1 MRKLSEAENQQII
14 KSIIRKEITSAEILM
29 EIYDHYVS
37 YLQEFEEQV
46 FDKELW
52 ELDQKFTY
60 AYCHKIQR
68 NFQQKASK
76 EVGKAQV
83 EVLKKYFCLSRGL
96 YLMGI
101 LILLTLVSFQFNK
114 GNELN
119 IIMISPI
126 LLLTASHMM
135 FTYRSFKKL
144 KLIKKIFKEQSIE
157 IESSVGK
164 PISERLFLP
173 VILLQALLFV
183 PRFFL
188 NLEVTQLFLPQIAV
202 IFTAI
207 GIIYTLSLWEVWQ
220 EKSKMAII

>member
-1 MRKLSEAENQQII
+1 MRTLSETENQLII

-37 YLQEFEEQV
+37 HLQESGADT
-46 FDKELW
+46 FDRELW
-52 ELDQKFTY
+52 ELNEKFTY
-60 AYCHKIQR
+60 GYCHKIQQ
-68 NFQQKASK
+68 NFQKQASA
-76 EVGKAQV
+76 EVGKAQMA
-83 EVLKKYFCLSRGL
+83 VLKKYFCLSRGL

-101 LILLTLVSFQFNK
+101 LILLTVVSFQFNN

-126 LLLTASHMM
+126 LLLAVSHIV
-135 FTYRSFKKL
+135 FNYRSFKKL
-144 KLIKKIFKEQSIE
+144 KLIKKIFKEQSIV

-164 PISERLFLP
+164 PISERLYLP
-173 VILLQALLFV
+173 VVLLQALLFL

-202 IFTAI
+202 LFTTI
-207 GIIYTLSLWEVWQ
+207 GIIYTLSLWEVWKI
-220 EKSKMAII
+220 KSKTALV